1 LHITEAD
8 VKEQVIKII
17 ERLRPSFQEDG
28 HDIELVDITPDNIV
42 KVKLCGHCRGGCS
55 GSKIILGLEIER
67 ALKKKIP
74 HVKKVQVVSGP
85 GCEG

>member
-1 LHITEAD
+1 MID
-8 VKEQVIKII
+8 VKEQILKII

-42 KVKLCGHCRGGCS
+42 KVKLCGHCRGGCT

-74 HVKKVQVVSGP
+74 EVKRVQVVSRP
-85 GCEG
+85 ECKE